1 MQYYTIISRR
11 ILRYHVTAQL
21 DGSWLGWAH
30 LSQGLECL
38 FYLYVIYV
46 IMWYLFYPYLSCIY
60 NIYIYLVIACVLQ
73 SYILL
78 RFYECAGWT
87 LQPNAA
93 SNLPHWFSW
102 GSDIGRYCIL
112 HQQGGI
118 YADLDY
124 EASRPLRY
132 KIPPQNLRCHQN
144 VMIRMSSSWMAT
156 HLHTCSHMSIYRYV
170 HYCIYLDLLMQTC

>member
-1 MQYYTIISRR
+1 MQYYTIISCR
-11 ILRYHVTAQL
+11 ILRYRVTAQL

-46 IMWYLFYPYLSCIY
+46 IMWYLFHHYSSCMYIC
-60 NIYIYLVIACVLQ
+60 IYIYLVIACVLQ
-73 SYILL
+73 SYILP

-87 LQPNAA
+87 LQPNSA

-118 YADLDY
+118 YGDLDY
-124 EASRPLRY
+124 EASPPLRY
-132 KIPPQNLRCHQN
+132 KIPPQNLSECHDQN
-144 VMIRMSSSWMAT
+144 VIVMNGHTFT
-156 HLHTCSHMSIYRYV
+156 HIYCHMSIYVY
-170 HYCIYLDLLMQTC
+170 YCIYLDLLMQTC